1 MHSSVVMA
9 MLYSAAVVMPV
20 LVTIQNF
27 PSRKHHSALNKTT
40 NYCSTRR
47 QAYEEV
53 IQTGGEGEGLA
64 RSNRAAAY
72 LKIGKNREALQ
83 DASTAIKLQP
93 TEIAFYRK
101 G

>member
-1 MHSSVVMA
+1 
-9 MLYSAAVVMPV
+9 MLYSAAVVIPL
-20 LVTIQNF
+20 LVIVQNF
-27 PSRKHHSALNKTT
+27 QSRRHHSGLNKTT
-40 NYCSTRR
+40 NYCSTGR

-53 IQTGGEGEGLA
+53 IQIGGEGEGLA

-83 DASTAIKLQP
+83 DASTAARLQP